1 LDKKKRAR
9 LQDQKDQ
16 WESGT
21 LHQALEKSGERDMFS
36 ELPKERLYTP
46 LDLEDF
52 DYMENLGFPGDYPF
66 TRGIHPTM
74 HRGRLWGMAEY
85 AGFGMPEDT
94 NREISPR

>member
-1 LDKKKRAR
+1 
-9 LQDQKDQ
+9 
-16 WESGT
+16 
-21 LHQALEKSGERDMFS
+21 MFS

-94 NREISPR
+94 NRRW